1 MTIEEEK
8 QEEHLIAADLLV
20 YKQVVTNSMLASSA
34 ADKAIAENKA
44 AQMEAKYIVLSL
56 FMKYHLVPGK
66 DDIRDDGKI
75 LRAAIEKQTEQP
87 EQPQPAEIKE
97 LENGQ

>member
-34 ADKAIAENKA
+34 ADKAIAENKHTNQREPNRLPFLFHPLKHFVIA
-44 AQMEAKYIVLSL
+44 RFRRNRGNLAFSFNSL
-56 FMKYHLVPGK
+56 LCKGGAGW
-66 DDIRDDGKI
+66 I
-75 LRAAIEKQTEQP
+75 
-87 EQPQPAEIKE
+87 
-97 LENGQ
+97 